1 MAQSLENCKITGY
14 AVSIKNLPDKI
25 ENQADWLKA
34 QFDARTDDEVKQQHN
49 ALCELL
55 KALGVEESVTSEDIR
70 GIRVGSLGSLEW
82 QDAQGAW
89 HSLGTGGGVVSFAGR
104 AGAVEP
110 QAGDYTADDVG
121 AYTKEETDEKLDE
134 VDAGVRAAI
143 PAPNLGDNTNFLS
156 PVNQRGQ
163 ASYTGDGSTPYCI
176 DRWRI
181 TNGTTYN
188 VAAHTLIAESYA
200 ARACGMTQICAL
212 AEDGLAIGDTL
223 TVSLCADGQLHT
235 ASMPILDRNQY
246 SAFTDVP
253 AGYSCDDFE
262 IILCTDVGRNDVYK
276 VCIHPKKSISL
287 EYVKWEKG
295 EKATP
300 WQPRTMGEELAECLR
315 YFERIG
321 AKQSNALASSIVN
334 PGVNIVL
341 FSVWYARKRTMPTV
355 ALSSADNYRVLYYG
369 SDYTSANGCS
379 SITAQSTER
388 ENAVVRATITPGI
401 GGSTSLPCVLQRNDG
416 ASAAWIDV
424 DAEL

>member
-70 GIRVGSLGSLEW
+70 GIRVGTLGSLEW
-82 QDAQGAW
+82 KDAQDAW

-110 QAGDYTADDVG
+110 QAGDYTAADVG

-143 PAPNLGDNTNFLS
+143 PAPNLGDNTNFRD

-163 ASYTGDGSTPYCI
+163 ASYTGNAGTPCCI
-176 DRWRI
+176 DRWHI
-181 TNGTTYN
+181 EENATYN

-200 ARACGMTQICAL
+200 ARACGIWQVNML
-212 AEDGLAIGDTL
+212 AEDGLAIGDTV

-235 ASMPILDRNQY
+235 ASMPILDRSQY
-246 SAFTDVP
+246 SSFADVP
-253 AGYSCDDFE
+253 AGYSCGDFE
-262 IILCTDVGRNDVYK
+262 IVLCTDMVVNGSYK
-276 VCIHPKKSISL
+276 LCIYPKKSISL
-287 EYVKWEKG
+287 DYIKWEKG
-295 EKATP
+295 GTATP
-300 WQPRTMGEELAECLR
+300 WQAPRKEEELAVCQR
-315 YFERIG
+315 YFYRVDDG
-321 AKQSNALASSIVN
+321 SWNPALLITGWGLIA
-334 PGVNIVL
+334 P
-341 FSVWYARKRTMPTV
+341 FSLPMAMRTSPTV
-355 ALSSADNYRVLYYG
+355 SMEGAQVYTPAGWVNLSLNYIQGFNSNKNTVYL
-369 SDYTSANGCS
+369 TL
-379 SITAQSTER
+379 TPAQSLDEYSG
-388 ENAVVRATITPGI
+388 RAMMVSKIE
-401 GGSTSLPCVLQRNDG
+401 SFS
-416 ASAAWIDV
+416 
-424 DAEL
+424 AEL